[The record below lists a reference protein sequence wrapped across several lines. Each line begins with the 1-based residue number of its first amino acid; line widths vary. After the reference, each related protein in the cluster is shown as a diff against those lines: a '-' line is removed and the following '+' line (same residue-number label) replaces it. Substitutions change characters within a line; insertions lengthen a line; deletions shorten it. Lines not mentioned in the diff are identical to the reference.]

1 MKTWQHA
8 ANEWADA
15 ATNGLQWLRNVRDGI
30 STTEE
35 AIKALQSDI
44 AHAQSEQPQTGD
56 ATPNADVTGLA
67 PRKDDK

>member
-35 AIKALQSDI
+35 AIVALQSDI
-44 AHAQSEQPQTGD
+44 VHAQSEQPEPGGV
-56 ATPNADVTGLA
+56 TPS
-67 PRKDDK
+67 